1 MKLKAPTAA
10 DEPRELAFID
20 PRRLGRLRLVPN
32 PVTAHPPISEL
43 GFDPVL
49 DHPSLDEFKQL
60 LLKKKGAVKG
70 VIMDQSFS
78 AGVGN
83 WVADEWVHR

>member
-1 MKLKAPTAA
+1 MTLSSPG
-10 DEPRELAFID
+10 EERRELAFID
-20 PRRLGRLRLVPN
+20 PRRLARLRLLPN
-32 PVTAHPPISEL
+32 PVLSHPPLSEL

-49 DHPSLDEFKQL
+49 DHPTFEEFKAL
-60 LLKKKGAVKG
+60 IGKKKGTVKG

-83 WVADEWVHR
+83 WVADE